1 MAKYK
6 NVTNK
11 KLYEINHITDKTVS
25 YSQYSIWRNCQ
36 YQWYLN
42 YAQGN
47 YIYEPSIFTVFGTA
61 IHNTLQSYLTKVYTV
76 SNKKADEQDWEQ
88 FFKDDF
94 MNEYKK
100 QLKETKGIHFSTPDE
115 MKEFYDDGIEIIK
128 AFKKDKSKWFG
139 IRNWELVGI
148 EVPIIHKLEGKQ
160 NLYMKGFID
169 VVVHDK
175 TYDAY
180 YIYDFKTSYKGWG
193 DKEKRDQTKLQQILL
208 YKQYFSDLYNVSLD
222 QIEVEFIVLKR
233 KVWDNPDFNI
243 PRLQGLKP
251 AAGKT
256 KMKQT
261 NTNFQEFI
269 NECFTND
276 GLFIL
281 DKEYPKNVGT
291 ACKWCSFGKNGLCD
305 KNEKKTTFF
314 S

>member
-11 KLYEINHITDKTVS
+11 KLYEINHATDKTVS
-25 YSQYSIWRNCQ
+25 YSQYTTWRNCQ

-100 QLKETKGIHFSTPDE
+100 QLKETKGVHFSSPYE

-180 YIYDFKTSYKGWG
+180 YIYDFKTSYKGWEI
-193 DKEKRDQTKLQQILL
+193 KKNVIKLNYNKYYYTNNTLVNYTMFQQIKLKLNLL
-208 YKQYFSDLYNVSLD
+208 Y
-222 QIEVEFIVLKR
+222 
-233 KVWDNPDFNI
+233 
-243 PRLQGLKP
+243 
-251 AAGKT
+251 
-256 KMKQT
+256 
-261 NTNFQEFI
+261 
-269 NECFTND
+269 
-276 GLFIL
+276 
-281 DKEYPKNVGT
+281 
-291 ACKWCSFGKNGLCD
+291 
-305 KNEKKTTFF
+305 
-314 S
+314 